1 MKSRGT
7 SVGAIGIVQD
17 NDQLGL
23 ISWQGD
29 DGTTTD
35 SRAASIDC
43 FVDGTPGENQMP
55 GRLEFMT
62 NTGGSGTGPVTS
74 MTIGS
79 NAKVGIGITSPACK
93 LQVNNSTSGA
103 RGLGVRTSVTNDFC
117 MDVTQSSSGFALHV
131 LQLQTAN
138 AGSGLTDFDFL
149 NCHDTS
155 TDKAWIR
162 GDGTYG
168 SATNSYGSTS
178 DSKLKQDVV
187 DARKDYWDDFKQ
199 VRFRKFRLK
208 DQVAIDSDAPSLLG
222 VVAQEIESIFPSLV
236 TDRPDRESTEVAQT
250 DGEGNPLY
258 VQSDEL
264 DEDGKTTNKLDDEGN
279 PIPLTEMKAVN
290 LGTKTKVVKYSILN
304 QIGLCVVQELQ
315 TRLEA
320 AEAKIAALEAA

>member
-1 MKSRGT
+1 MNEK
-7 SVGAIGIVQD
+7 
-17 NDQLGL
+17 
-23 ISWQGD
+23 
-29 DGTTTD
+29 
-35 SRAASIDC
+35 
-43 FVDGTPGENQMP
+43 
-55 GRLEFMT
+55 
-62 NTGGSGTGPVTS
+62 TG
-74 MTIGS
+74 
-79 NAKVGIGITSPACK
+79 
-93 LQVNNSTSGA
+93 
-103 RGLGVRTSVTNDFC
+103 
-117 MDVTQSSSGFALHV
+117 
-131 LQLQTAN
+131 
-138 AGSGLTDFDFL
+138 FDFL

-222 VVAQEIESIFPSLV
+222 VVAQEIEAIFPSLV